1 MKVLI
6 AATLGSALVLAACA
20 DQPNYAANDDVT
32 CKTAPVTAQAA
43 AGGQVRMTG
52 LDQRM
57 SEMWLANSNYRQMQ
71 RERNPGY
78 ENNIERTLQDCGSI
92 SPLPGT
98 QTSDAGT
105 AAGSASPPASK

>member
-1 MKVLI
+1 MKILI
-6 AATLGSALVLAACA
+6 AATFGSALVLTACA
-20 DQPNYAANDDVT
+20 DQPNYADAADCRV
-32 CKTAPVTAQAA
+32 APVTAQAA
-43 AGGQVRMTG
+43 AGGQPRMTG

-78 ENNIERTLQDCGSI
+78 ENNIERTLKDCGSVA
-92 SPLPGT
+92 PLPGT

-105 AAGSASPPASK
+105 TAGTASTATSK